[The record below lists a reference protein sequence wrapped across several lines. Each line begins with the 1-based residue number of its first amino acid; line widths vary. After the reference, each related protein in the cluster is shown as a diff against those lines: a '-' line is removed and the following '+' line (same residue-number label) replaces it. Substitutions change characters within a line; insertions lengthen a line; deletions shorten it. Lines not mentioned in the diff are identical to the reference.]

1 MSASCNKGMILRLLW
16 PLLAASVLSA
26 QSVPD
31 NPGNT
36 IFQIGKFDRSSAE
49 FASGNPV
56 RNVDFIVSQSDPAKD
71 WFAAQPAVLSAA
83 QQPGEAS
90 IAFAPRAIT
99 FSLQGPP
106 TDNYRLH
113 IALLVETPSL
123 PALKV
128 DINGKVG
135 IFYLH
140 PKLDY
145 SNGDPGSSSFN
156 PVYSAADVEFT
167 FPGSYLRKGPSK
179 IAFQVIA
186 VQNSLIALTA

>member
-1 MSASCNKGMILRLLW
+1 MVLGLLW
-16 PLLAASVLSA
+16 AVLSA
-26 QSVPD
+26 SALYAVSAQDDPK
-31 NPGNT
+31 NT

-71 WFAAQPAVLSAA
+71 WFAAQPAVLIAA
-83 QQPGEAS
+83 HHSGEAA
-90 IAFAPRAIT
+90 IASAPRAIT
-99 FSLQGPP
+99 FSLEGPP
-106 TDNYRLH
+106 ADNYRLH